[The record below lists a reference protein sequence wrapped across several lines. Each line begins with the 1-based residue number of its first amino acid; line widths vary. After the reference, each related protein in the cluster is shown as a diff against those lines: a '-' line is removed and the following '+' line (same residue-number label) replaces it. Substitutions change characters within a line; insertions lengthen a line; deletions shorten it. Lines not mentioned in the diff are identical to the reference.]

1 MRGTADGQ
9 PKARALRIGA
19 QISELN
25 SLLQSQPSS
34 EKELRAL
41 EHDLLHL
48 ATILKVPWVQPWVF
62 LTTAVALTPVL
73 SPPEQPLSVEVLLT
87 RGDSGYRRSPGEL

>member
-1 MRGTADGQ
+1 MPGTGDGQ
-9 PKARALRIGA
+9 PKARALRMGA

-41 EHDLLHL
+41 EHNLLHL
-48 ATILKVPWVQPWVF
+48 ATILKVPWVQLWVF
-62 LTTAVALTPVL
+62 MTTTTALTLVL
-73 SPPEQPLSVEVLLT
+73 SPRTTS
-87 RGDSGYRRSPGEL
+87 RC